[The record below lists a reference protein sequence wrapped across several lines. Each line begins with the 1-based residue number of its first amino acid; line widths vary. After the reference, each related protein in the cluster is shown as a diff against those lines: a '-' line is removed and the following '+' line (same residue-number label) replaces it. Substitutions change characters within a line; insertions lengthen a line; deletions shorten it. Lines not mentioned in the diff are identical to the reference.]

1 MQDKELNIAIIDD
14 HEIFR
19 KGLKMVLGKLK
30 NIKVVMEASD
40 GEEFIEQLKENPDVD
55 IVLMDIEMPKMNG
68 IEATKE
74 AIDINKNLKVIA
86 LSMFKDDEYVQ
97 SMIDAGVKGFLIK
110 NINKDILE
118 KAISAVASGN
128 VYYSEELWGF
138 FTKQFNHEQKPKL
151 DIQITKREKEI
162 LKLLYEGLTNKE
174 IAEQLFVSERTVIGH
189 KTNLLSK
196 TGCKNAIG
204 LISFALKNRII
215 EIE

>member
-1 MQDKELNIAIIDD
+1 MLDKELNIAIVDD

-30 NIKVVMEASD
+30 SIKVIIEASD
-40 GEEFIEQLKENPDVD
+40 GEDFISNLKEYPDID

-68 IEATKE
+68 IEATKQ
-74 AIDINKNLKVIA
+74 ALTINKNLKVIA

-118 KAISAVASGN
+118 KAITAVASGN

-138 FTKQFNHEQKPKL
+138 FTKQLNQENKSKL

-215 EIE
+215 DID